1 MVTAKSNMFGR
12 TPIYTSETEIN
23 ENNIQSII
31 EKAMATHEKNREEI
45 KYLVEY
51 EKGNQPI
58 LSRTKEVRSEIN
70 EKVVENHASQIVN
83 FKTAFVYS
91 SPIRYVQ
98 KYEKETGHEDSPD
111 KDDLYITELNE
122 MCFYENKHIKDQEL
136 AKNFL
141 TCGVG
146 YKSAFA
152 NKNDEYSPFRITI
165 HDPMCTFIIKSADV
179 FHEPKIAVSYW
190 TENKDK
196 EITVTHY
203 TAYTD
208 DYVYEFT
215 DRFSKVKKTKNGIGI
230 IPIVEYRQDYAYM
243 GCFERVLGLLDA
255 INVCTSD
262 RVNGLAQFVQSFLWF
277 DNVDI
282 DDDEFTALKSAGAFS
297 TSSKEGHQANVKL
310 IESSLNQTEIQSLSD
325 YLYAQLLQICS
336 MPSRE
341 MQSGSTTGQSS
352 MLSGGWQE
360 AEEDA
365 QRLIEMFEEGERKF
379 LNVIKHILD
388 RSNTNIK
395 SEIRLRDIDIKFSRN
410 KVSNMLVKTQ
420 GMLNMKTFGIHP
432 RIAIQ
437 VSDLFGDAQQTYLD
451 SKEYLDKA
459 YQTNS
464 QNNNKDELGMQQNE
478 KGNDPATVKE
488 SQNDQMSFQNQG

>member
-1 MVTAKSNMFGR
+1 
-12 TPIYTSETEIN
+12 
-23 ENNIQSII
+23 
-31 EKAMATHEKNREEI
+31 
-45 KYLVEY
+45 
-51 EKGNQPI
+51 
-58 LSRTKEVRSEIN
+58 
-70 EKVVENHASQIVN
+70 
-83 FKTAFVYS
+83 
-91 SPIRYVQ
+91 
-98 KYEKETGHEDSPD
+98 
-111 KDDLYITELNE
+111 
-122 MCFYENKHIKDQEL
+122 
-136 AKNFL
+136 
-141 TCGVG
+141 
-146 YKSAFA
+146 
-152 NKNDEYSPFRITI
+152 
-165 HDPMCTFIIKSADV
+165 
-179 FHEPKIAVSYW
+179 
-190 TENKDK
+190 
-196 EITVTHY
+196 
-203 TAYTD
+203 
-208 DYVYEFT
+208 
-215 DRFSKVKKTKNGIGI
+215 
-230 IPIVEYRQDYAYM
+230 
-243 GCFERVLGLLDA
+243 
-255 INVCTSD
+255 
-262 RVNGLAQFVQSFLWF
+262 
-277 DNVDI
+277 
-282 DDDEFTALKSAGAFS
+282 
-297 TSSKEGHQANVKL
+297 
-310 IESSLNQTEIQSLSD
+310 
-325 YLYAQLLQICS
+325 
-336 MPSRE
+336 